1 MDRRNSLY
9 STGATALE
17 VLLRGSSGAA
27 SLSPIS
33 MESAAFEWN
42 TRSTSS
48 AAEALSLVAKAAKA
62 RVGIDFIS
70 SAMLH
75 SRAMTGSAA
84 QFRCFKA
91 WVDGGF

>member
-1 MDRRNSLY
+1 MPEGKGGSEKFFILDGRNSP
-9 STGATALE
+9 G
-17 VLLRGSSGAA
+17 GFAA
-27 SLSPIS
+27 RLQRRRKPVAIS

-84 QFRCFKA
+84 
-91 WVDGGF
+91 